1 MVDELS
7 NLRRYFTQRVDCSFS
22 CVVELVFKNKYSA
35 LRSRVMWISN
45 PESANGP
52 YADSAYT
59 LGLRLNSWCSL
70 LFSNLFVL
78 IVFHFWRFCSSW
90 IRIHKFSWVRF
101 LFVPN
106 IGKIPRIVYNDQAP
120 TGSRTAHYSQC
131 IKCLIVVF
139 SFPGLREFSEILHGR
154 ETSADRFTH
163 SF

>member
-1 MVDELS
+1 
-7 NLRRYFTQRVDCSFS
+7 
-22 CVVELVFKNKYSA
+22 
-35 LRSRVMWISN
+35 MWISN

-106 IGKIPRIVYNDQAP
+106 IGKIPRIVYNDPAP
-120 TGSRTAHYSQC
+120 TGSRTALLPMHKMFNCCFIFQAYASFRRFCMDVKHLPTDLHILFSDILQVTTMRYT
-131 IKCLIVVF
+131 IVPKEFLQNSKGF
-139 SFPGLREFSEILHGR
+139 SRLSH
-154 ETSADRFTH
+154 DD
-163 SF
+163 